1 MVTVY
6 QFQRF
11 DITTGLWRTSRRWG
25 TREAVER
32 LGSCFSIL
40 EDTAT
45 EVSEAEIWID
55 VPGLT
60 EIGFNP
66 HSQGPQRQIHRAE
79 LSTSL
84 AG

>member
-11 DITTGLWRTSRRWG
+11 DITTGIWRTSRRWG

-40 EDTAT
+40 EDSAT
-45 EVSEAEIWID
+45 EVSEADIRID
-55 VPGLT
+55 IPGLT

-66 HSQGPQRQIHRAE
+66 HSQVPQRQIHRAE
-79 LSTSL
+79 LPSCP